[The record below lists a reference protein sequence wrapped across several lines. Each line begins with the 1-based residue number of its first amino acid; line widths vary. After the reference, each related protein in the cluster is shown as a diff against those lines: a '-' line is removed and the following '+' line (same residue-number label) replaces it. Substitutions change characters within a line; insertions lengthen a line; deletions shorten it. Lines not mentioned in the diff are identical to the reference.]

1 MPQFLVHLPLDEW
14 IILRD
19 YYVHMDADGI
29 EGSIIYDV
37 ISQLVSDE
45 HPVSTEVAIAGGY
58 YES

>member
-1 MPQFLVHLPLDEW
+1 MDEW

>member
-1 MPQFLVHLPLDEW
+1 MDEW

-45 HPVSTEVAIAGGY
+45 HPISAIAGGY
-58 YES
+58 YETKD